1 MGGAILYYVHVH
13 NESSA
18 SGQAPEEE
26 LRHRIRS
33 LTNTHAHLFQL
44 VTPPFSGLCVAG
56 CGLIRTMEGTTTK
69 GEGRDSAD
77 FVEAEPT
84 TLLTEAKSDG
94 ESGEIQRASRG
105 AVYTVDDAVN
115 QIGFGPFQILLT
127 VFCGLLW
134 LAESMEF
141 LLLSVLSPAVKC
153 QWDLSH
159 SEEALITS
167 VVFVGFFIGG
177 FTWGV
182 IFDAIG
188 RKRGLFLVNLVIL
201 IFGVLSALKLS
212 PDDARIP
219 GYPWLLICRFGVGI
233 GAGGSGQSVT
243 YYTEFLPLKGRG
255 ICIVLLEVWW
265 AIGSMIGAVL
275 AIGVMGD
282 GGLGWH
288 WLLGLAV
295 IPLALVMFM
304 FPLVPES
311 ARYYLVKGKSEA
323 AQKVIGRIAWMNC
336 KKMPTGKLVSQED
349 KDGTTIQEED
359 AVLYSHETVTI
370 ISSSEVSYEVSQQQ
384 RKETEDQRGK
394 SDQDNKIASPQD
406 ITSNGSHTTNRVDQE
421 LDDQTKGDSESD
433 ETPLLSATETVISSP
448 SWKHAAVS
456 KVSVLFK
463 NGMWRTTIILQF
475 LWFGSAWLYYGI
487 VLLTTSLLQY
497 DPHCSGGMDE
507 DNSTN
512 MTSCE
517 DSQLDTGD
525 YVKILWAAAAELP
538 GLLITL
544 VIIELI
550 GRKITM
556 AAEFVACMVG
566 FLLLFICAS
575 DIVLALFLFLIR
587 AFTAGVFQAVYVYT
601 PEVYPTTTRALGM
614 GLCQSS
620 ARLGAIVTPF
630 VAQVLL
636 HFSDY
641 FTLSLY
647 AGSCIVCA
655 ALSLLLPIETKG
667 RALSDVVH

>member
-1 MGGAILYYVHVH
+1 M
-13 NESSA
+13 
-18 SGQAPEEE
+18 EE
-26 LRHRIRS
+26 LEEGGTKDERRDAAEGDIVEEQ
-33 LTNTHAHLFQL
+33 T
-44 VTPPFSGLCVAG
+44 TP
-56 CGLIRTMEGTTTK
+56 
-69 GEGRDSAD
+69 
-77 FVEAEPT
+77 
-84 TLLTEAKSDG
+84 LTEGKGKSEDERVG
-94 ESGEIQRASRG
+94 R
-105 AVYTVDDAVN
+105 VYTVDDAVN

-159 SEEALITS
+159 SEEAIITS

-177 FTWGV
+177 FTWGL
-182 IFDAIG
+182 IFDVIG
-188 RKRGLFLVNLVIL
+188 RKRGLFAVNIVIL
-201 IFGVLSALKLS
+201 VFGVLSALRLS
-212 PDDARIP
+212 PGDTRIP
-219 GYPWLLICRFGVGI
+219 GYPWLLICRFGVGF

-255 ICIVLLEVWW
+255 ICIVLLELWW
-265 AIGSMIGAVL
+265 AVGSMLGAVL
-275 AIGVMGD
+275 AIGVMRD

-288 WLLGLAV
+288 WMLGLAA
-295 IPLALVMFM
+295 IPLALVLFI

-311 ARYYLVKGKSEA
+311 ARYYLVKGKTKK
-323 AQKVIGRIAWMNC
+323 AQKVISRIAWMNC
-336 KKMPTGKLVSQED
+336 KKMPAGKLVSQEE
-349 KDGTTIQEED
+349 KDSTAIQEED
-359 AVLYSHETVTI
+359 VVLYSHETVTI
-370 ISSSEVSYEVSQQQ
+370 ISSSEVTYEVPQQPQ
-384 RKETEDQRGK
+384 KKAEDHGEE
-394 SDQDNKIASPQD
+394 SDQDDEIASQD
-406 ITSNGSHTTNRVDQE
+406 VTCNGSNHVDQG
-421 LDDQTKGDSESD
+421 LDQAKGDSESD
-433 ETPLLSATETVISSP
+433 ETPLLSVTERTTSP
-448 SWKHAAVS
+448 AWKPVAS

-463 NGMWRTTIILQF
+463 SGMWRTTIILQC

-497 DPHCSGGMDE
+497 DPHCNSGMDE

-512 MTSCE
+512 MTSFCE
-517 DSQLDTGD
+517 DTQLDTGD
-525 YVKILWAAAAELP
+525 YVKILWASAAELP
-538 GLLITL
+538 GLVVTL

-566 FLLLFICAS
+566 FLLLFICTS
-575 DIVLALFLFLIR
+575 DIILALFLFFIR
-587 AFTAGVFQAVYVYT
+587 AFTTGVFQAVYVYT

-647 AGSCIVCA
+647 AGSCLVCA
-655 ALSLLLPIETKG
+655 VLSMLLPIETKG